1 MKVIDMI
8 LSRAKAKEEKSQLI
22 ISTALKVFS
31 EKGYDNATIADIAKS
46 AKVSMGLPL
55 YYFTNKEELACQALE
70 ISSEQITNSILK
82 EVTGNSPKEI
92 ATSFISS
99 FRKNIKIYPDFYPF
113 YFEMWSA
120 SRRNKKIKKVFKTA
134 LDNTIETTK
143 AVLVNAQ
150 ESGFISIE
158 LRDVEST
165 ALSLVSKADGLGLLL
180 VQYPQLIENENIWK
194 MDKKMW
200 LSVLENRIED

>member
-1 MKVIDMI
+1 METVIMMM
-8 LSRAKAKEEKSQLI
+8 SRSKAKEEKSQLI
-22 ISTALKVFS
+22 INTALKVFS

-70 ISSEQITNSILK
+70 FSSEQITNSILND
-82 EVTGNSPKEI
+82 VTGNSPEEI
-92 ATSFISS
+92 AASFINS

-120 SRRNKKIKKVFKTA
+120 SRRNKKIKKVFRTA
-134 LDNTIETTK
+134 LDNTINATK
-143 AVLVNAQ
+143 EILVNAQ
-150 ESGFISIE
+150 EKGFLSISLGNIE
-158 LRDVEST
+158 SI
-165 ALSLVSKADGLGLLL
+165 AISLVSKADGLGLLL
-180 VQYPQLIENENIWK
+180 EQYPQLIENENLWK

-200 LSVLENRIED
+200 LSILEDKVED

>member
-1 MKVIDMI
+1 M
-8 LSRAKAKEEKSQLI
+8 SRSKAKEEKSQLI
-22 ISTALKVFS
+22 INTALKVFS

-70 ISSEQITNSILK
+70 FSSKQITHSILK
-82 EVTGNSPKEI
+82 DIAGNSPEEI
-92 ATSFISS
+92 AASFINS

-134 LDNTIETTK
+134 LDNTINATK
-143 AVLVNAQ
+143 VVLINAQ
-150 ESGFISIE
+150 EKGLLSIGLE
-158 LRDVEST
+158 NIDDI
-165 ALSLVSKADGLGLLL
+165 AISLVSKADGLGLILE
-180 VQYPQLIENENIWK
+180 QYPQLIENENLWK
-194 MDKKMW
+194 RDKKMW
-200 LSVLENRIED
+200 MSVLEDQIED